1 MIISIDNLSV
11 VWESTLAQLLP
22 AAASSRLKDVQ
33 LGLGLYPEDMYGQC
47 YFHASI
53 HYNDSLGVLSFLVE
67 SAGALDSST
76 AVSKLEV
83 HMIGMLTLP
92 QPHKLLLCPYMGNRY
107 LLQYV
112 HGEGGTTS
120 MVRLGGWSYDSS
132 LNKFLLKILGV
143 THINGGAGK
152 SDSSIAVP
160 VPEDGSNAG
169 NSLSNMVRTVL
180 F

>member
-67 SAGALDSST
+67 R

-120 MVRLGGWSYDSS
+120 MVRLVGWSYDSS